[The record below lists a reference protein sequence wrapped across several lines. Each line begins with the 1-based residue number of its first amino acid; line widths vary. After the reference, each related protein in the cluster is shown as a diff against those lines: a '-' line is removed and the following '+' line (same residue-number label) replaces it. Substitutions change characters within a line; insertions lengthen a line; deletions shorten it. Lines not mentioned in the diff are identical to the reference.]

1 MLRTRASRLVLLSV
15 VGAAVLPAAG
25 APAASAAQRYAGPSG
40 AGTDC
45 SAIEPCTITQAIT
58 GAAAGDE
65 VIVNPG
71 DYTLNN
77 ALYPPYQT
85 TIHGVAGQ
93 PRPRLLFNSNSDD
106 LYIQHGTTVR
116 YVEVHQAG
124 SGIALEASS
133 SSVVDQVVLTSAG
146 PGFATAVIDNSTISN
161 SVVVASGTDGR
172 AIKTSAYAVNS
183 NGTYR
188 NVTAIATGSGGV
200 AIHAEAALK
209 GKATVNAINVIARGA
224 GWGLKAQTD
233 SSGAETTI
241 NVTHSNLSSEI
252 PIGTNALLSSGGG
265 NQVSPPAFAN
275 AATGDYRQTAAS
287 PTIGAG
293 LDDPANGAFD
303 VEGDPRQV
311 GTTDIGADEFVAAPT
326 NTDTPPPPASSSPT
340 PLPTPVTF
348 AGVKL
353 ISTRLSFGGRFITLR
368 LSCPAG
374 TVGGCSGRT
383 KLTARRRALGRASFS
398 IGAGR
403 QGKVRVRASRAGRR
417 LLRRADRLRAKDTNT
432 ARDGAGVSKT
442 TAAAVT
448 IRNRR
453 R

>member
-1 MLRTRASRLVLLSV
+1 
-15 VGAAVLPAAG
+15 
-25 APAASAAQRYAGPSG
+25 
-40 AGTDC
+40 
-45 SAIEPCTITQAIT
+45 
-58 GAAAGDE
+58 
-65 VIVNPG
+65 
-71 DYTLNN
+71 
-77 ALYPPYQT
+77 
-85 TIHGVAGQ
+85 
-93 PRPRLLFNSNSDD
+93 LFNSSSHD
-106 LYIQHGTTVR
+106 LYIQHGTTLR
-116 YVEVHQAG
+116 YVEVQQAG
-124 SGIALEASS
+124 YGIALEASS
-133 SSVVDQVVLTSAG
+133 SSVVDQVVLTGAG
-146 PGFATAVIDNSTISN
+146 PGYATAVIEESSISN
-161 SVVVASGTDGR
+161 SVVVASGTDAS
-172 AIKTSAYAVNS
+172 AILTRGYAINS
-183 NGTYR
+183 SSTYR

-200 AIHAEAALK
+200 AIHADAGVK
-209 GKATVNAINVIARGA
+209 GKATVDAINVIARGA
-224 GWGLKAQTD
+224 GWGLKAETD
-233 SSGAETTI
+233 SSGAEATI
-241 NVTHSNLSSEI
+241 NVTHSNLNSEV

-275 AATGDYRQTAAS
+275 AAAGDYRQTAAS

-303 VEGDPRQV
+303 VEGDARQV

-326 NTDTPPPPASSSPT
+326 NTDTPPPPASSPPSPA
-340 PLPTPVTF
+340 PTPVTF

-353 ISTRLSFGGRFITLR
+353 ISTSLSFGGRFITLR

-403 QGKVRVRASRAGRR
+403 RAKVRVRVSRVGRR
-417 LLRRADRLRAKDTNT
+417 LLTSTNRLRARDTNM
-432 ARDGAGVSKT
+432 ARDGAGSSKT